1 MAWLA
6 KAAHIGPVKS
16 NFLEKLGMPTLIED
30 CSLFLFVPA
39 DRPERFSKAAAAG
52 ADAVI
57 IDLEDAVAPGNKVSA
72 RDALKAALGRLVS
85 PVPIFIRINA
95 VGTSWHEDD
104 VAAVSQLAVAGVVL
118 PKAESA
124 ADLGSVRMRLPEGMV
139 VIAIV
144 ESARGLAAADEIAA
158 NADRIAFGS
167 VDFAADLGCAHI
179 RDSLLMA
186 RSRLVLAARLAD
198 KPAPIDGVTLSI
210 KEEAEIEADARYAV
224 SLGLG
229 GKLLIH
235 PAQIAPARNGMAPSQ
250 SDLDWATRILTS
262 AADGAARAVDG
273 AMVDAPVL
281 ARAQQIL
288 KSRDRLLNG

>member
-1 MAWLA
+1 
-6 KAAHIGPVKS
+6 
-16 NFLEKLGMPTLIED
+16 MPTQIPNPIKD
-30 CSLFLFVPA
+30 CSLLLFVPA
-39 DRPERFSKAAAAG
+39 DRPERFAKAVAAG

-57 IDLEDAVAPGNKVSA
+57 IDLEDAVAADNKILA
-72 RDALKAALGRLVS
+72 RDGLRAALECLVS

-95 VGTSWHEDD
+95 VGTPWHGDD
-104 VAAVSQLAVAGVVL
+104 VAAVSGLAVAGIVL

-124 ADLGSVRMRLPEGMV
+124 ADLGSVRMQLSADMV

-144 ESARGLAAADEIAA
+144 ESAHGLAAADEIAA

-210 KEEAEIEADARYAV
+210 KDEAEIEADARYATA
-224 SLGLG
+224 LGFG

-235 PAQIAPARNGMAPSQ
+235 PAQIASARRGMAPSQ
-250 SDLDWATRILTS
+250 QDIDWAQRIV
-262 AADGAARAVDG
+262 AGVPDGAARAVDG

-288 KSRDRLLNG
+288 RSRDRLLEG